1 MPKIQTSCPTCNN
14 PIVAEI
20 QQVIDMG
27 KTPQLKDLLLSGGIN
42 LAHCQVCGFQ
52 GQLPIPIVYH
62 DPKKELLLTFSPPDL
77 GKTMVEKEAAL
88 APLLKNITDNL
99 EPKDRKGYLFQ
110 PKAMMSLNSLVKN
123 VLLEDGITEEMI
135 QKQQGK
141 MQLLDLLFSQ
151 EGETLK
157 ATVKENNQKIDR
169 EFFALFAEIAQRII
183 TSQDEK
189 SIKKVQEI
197 QEILL
202 EESDAGKEIFSETK
216 EIQAATESLEALGK
230 NLTRASLL
238 ELIVNAPSLKRIKA
252 ITSLVRPAM
261 DYEFFQMVTERIEN
275 SEEDI
280 RKSLVEKRNLMLK
293 LTQEIDKQVQERI
306 SNAKMDIEEI
316 ITSDSIEEKLL
327 MNLNKVDQFFVEA
340 ISAELEIAQRDKNV
354 DRIGKLE
361 ELIEMIQEITTP
373 VELKILDQLLS
384 VVNEKDKLN
393 ENIEKL
399 DDENRAKIG
408 EYLVSVINNY
418 EEQIMNANEE
428 DSKDL
433 LETLSNLKTIYNIV
447 LKTSMKMKF
456 SGE

>member
-20 QQVIDMG
+20 QQVIDIG

-77 GKTMVEKEAAL
+77 GKTMEEKEAAL
-88 APLLKNITDNL
+88 APLLKNIIDNL

-110 PKAMMSLNSLVKN
+110 PAAMMSLNSLVKN

-135 QKQQGK
+135 QEQQGK

-151 EGETLK
+151 EGKTLK
-157 ATVKENNQKIDR
+157 ATVKENNENINRD
-169 EFFALFAEIAQRII
+169 FFALFAEIAQRII
-183 TSQDEK
+183 SSQDEK
-189 SIKKVQEI
+189 SIKKVQEV

-202 EESDAGKEIFSETK
+202 DESDAGKEIFSETK

-261 DYEFFQMVTERIEN
+261 DYEFFQMVTERIES

-340 ISAELEIAQRDKNV
+340 LSAELEIAQRDKNV
-354 DRIGKLE
+354 ERIGKLE
-361 ELIEMIQEITTP
+361 ELIKMIQEITTP
-373 VELKILDQLLS
+373 AELKILDQLLS

-399 DDENRAKIG
+399 DEENRTKIG

-428 DSKDL
+428 DNKDL